1 MNHSIQNEQSTQQF
15 NRNTPGRS
23 TVQGYPGIS
32 GHRANQTQDGGD
44 FGRGINRTG
53 RHSTLMPHSGQT
65 MTSDHPKA
73 IYDSQPIIKGNHT
86 HKSTIIF
93 RDE

>member
-1 MNHSIQNEQSTQQF
+1 
-15 NRNTPGRS
+15 
-23 TVQGYPGIS
+23 
-32 GHRANQTQDGGD
+32 
-44 FGRGINRTG
+44 
-53 RHSTLMPHSGQT
+53 MPHSGQT

-93 RDE
+93 RDEWETIRPNRLAYMVAFYSMWKTHGCEIDQKGHFEFWASKLAF